1 MAEEAG
7 DPRTAS
13 ERPSGRSGARTG
25 AYTGRVVWEGIFMLL
40 VLKIP
45 LVYLCFVVWWAIRA
59 EPRPEEPA
67 ALVPAITD
75 TPPGADPRT
84 PHRPRRRPSGPPR
97 DGSGPA
103 RRPVRTRVA
112 PVRAEAR
119 R

>member
-1 MAEEAG
+1 
-7 DPRTAS
+7 
-13 ERPSGRSGARTG
+13 
-25 AYTGRVVWEGIFMLL
+25 VWEAIFMLL

-45 LVYLCFVVWWAIRA
+45 LVYLGFVVWWAIRA

-75 TPPGADPRT
+75 TPPGAEPRS
-84 PHRPRRRPSGPPR
+84 PLGHRRRPSRPLR

-103 RRPVRTRVA
+103 RRPERAKVA
-112 PVRAEAR
+112 PMRADAR

>member
-1 MAEEAG
+1 MWEA
-7 DPRTAS
+7 
-13 ERPSGRSGARTG
+13 
-25 AYTGRVVWEGIFMLL
+25 IFMLI

-45 LVYLCFVVWWAIRA
+45 LIYLGFVVWWAIRA

-75 TPPGADPRT
+75 TPPGTEPQLPRG
-84 PHRPRRRPSGPPR
+84 HRRRPSRPLR

-103 RRPVRTRVA
+103 RRPARARVA
-112 PVRAEAR
+112 PVRADAR